1 MPADHI
7 NEPGQNPKSGVSAS
21 QVDATANEKRKGLLI
36 RLGAIIAGL
45 VVIYGLYYVLYDSH
59 FVSTDNAYVGAETAQ
74 VNALATGPVARIL
87 VTETQAVK
95 QGDPLLELDNTEAQN
110 TVAASSANLALTRRK
125 VESYFATSQALSG
138 QVGQRSA
145 QIDAAQ
151 AQISAA
157 QADYDKARTELQR
170 RQPLVESGAISKDEL
185 TNAQDAL
192 AKAQAAMSAA
202 LAQKTEAEAGLT
214 AAKGTLLTNQS
225 LISGATIDN
234 NPEVMASQT
243 RLDAAKLIL
252 ERTIVR
258 APTDGVIARK
268 VVQVGQQVAIGTPLM
283 SIVPLDRVYV
293 DANFKEVQLKKVVP
307 GQAVELTSDY
317 YGKGVKFHGKVVGI
331 SGGTGSAFSLIPTQN
346 ATGNWIKVV
355 QRLSVRVALDPAELK
370 AHPLRVGL
378 SMSARI
384 DITK

>member
-1 MPADHI
+1 MSGPKPRRSMPW
-7 NEPGQNPKSGVSAS
+7 PP
-21 QVDATANEKRKGLLI
+21 
-36 RLGAIIAGL
+36 
-45 VVIYGLYYVLYDSH
+45 
-59 FVSTDNAYVGAETAQ
+59 AQ
-74 VNALATGPVARIL
+74 WR
-87 VTETQAVK
+87 AVK

>member
-1 MPADHI
+1 M
-7 NEPGQNPKSGVSAS
+7 
-21 QVDATANEKRKGLLI
+21 
-36 RLGAIIAGL
+36 
-45 VVIYGLYYVLYDSH
+45 
-59 FVSTDNAYVGAETAQ
+59 
-74 VNALATGPVARIL
+74 ARIL